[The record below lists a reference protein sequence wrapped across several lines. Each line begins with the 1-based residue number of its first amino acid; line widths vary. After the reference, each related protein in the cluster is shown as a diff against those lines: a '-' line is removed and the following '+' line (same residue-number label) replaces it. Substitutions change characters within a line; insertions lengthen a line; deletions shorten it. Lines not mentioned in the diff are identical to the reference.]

1 MGKYKQKPNWRPI
14 SDLPLIAYLID
25 GGLEDS
31 EREYKLFLEA
41 KEKPHILDDAIIDRA
56 IRLSD
61 ERAEFV
67 EEMYKEQLL
76 RWQKEKLTE
85 SERKEVE
92 RLSCQ
97 NEQLRKLNKKLLL
110 LLQELKKIT
119 INRIVEMDEVELAL
133 KTLTGEIP
141 FPSSMTEMFKPRK
154 T

>member
-1 MGKYKQKPNWRPI
+1 
-14 SDLPLIAYLID
+14 
-25 GGLEDS
+25 
-31 EREYKLFLEA
+31 
-41 KEKPHILDDAIIDRA
+41 
-56 IRLSD
+56 
-61 ERAEFV
+61 
-67 EEMYKEQLL
+67 MYKEQLL

-92 RLSCQ
+92 RLSSQ